1 MGISS
6 GLSRP
11 AHVLFNAVNG
21 AGSCVLPSAQ
31 VNDRVLAVINV
42 QTGANESSSF
52 ESTISK
58 AGQIQQSSTSNLSAN
73 QYWAFT
79 IG

>member
-1 MGISS
+1 MTV
-6 GLSRP
+6 SRP
-11 AHVLFNAVNG
+11 GHVQFTG
-21 AGSCVLPSAQ
+21 GIGIGPCVLPSAQ
-31 VNDRVLAVINV
+31 IGDRVLAAINV

-58 AGQIQQSSTSNLSAN
+58 AGQIQQTSASNLSGN
-73 QYWAFT
+73 QYFGFS